1 MEKEIKKDNLILVLG
16 ILIIIA
22 LCIFGIAWYL
32 ITKAPARRVSP
43 PPQVELEDDNTQ
55 KILKDLDE
63 MDIGIGQFESE
74 FRILDEDLQ
83 SL

>member
-16 ILIIIA
+16 ILIVIG
-22 LCIFGIAWYL
+22 LCIFGISWYL
-32 ITKAPARRVSP
+32 ITKKPTQEVL

-55 KILKDLDE
+55 KILKNLDE
-63 MDIGIGQFESE
+63 MNIGIEPFEQE
-74 FRILDEDLQ
+74 FRILDEDLK